1 MKPSLLTALIAL
13 VGAVPGQAQE
23 RSPAPNDVECIVR
36 AALDYMEGA
45 LTADPERVARGTHPE
60 LTKVT
65 VSTMP
70 NGRQALSHNGQ
81 SMLVEVVRGFGTSVA
96 DVDKTVEVT
105 VFDAGSDLAVARATS
120 ARWYDFL
127 QLARIDGRWRIVNV
141 LWARNDTGPAAPDQ
155 RMADSAAVTRTALDY
170 IEGAYAGD
178 AARME
183 RALHPE
189 LTKVLLTRHPETGRP
204 LLYRIGASNLV
215 EGTRAGLGNLPE
227 AERGIAIEI
236 YDISRDMA
244 ALKVTSAK
252 YIDHLQIARVNG
264 EWKIVNVLWVPNP
277 EAAPQGG

>member
-13 VGAVPGQAQE
+13 VGAVPGRAQE
-23 RSPAPNDVECIVR
+23 HSPAPNDVECIVR

-45 LTADPERVARGTHPE
+45 LTVDAERVARATHPE

-65 VSTMP
+65 VSTLP
-70 NGRQALSHNGQ
+70 SGRQALSYTGQ
-81 SMLVEVVRGFGTSVA
+81 TMLVETVRGFGAGVA
-96 DVDKTVEVT
+96 DADKTVEVT
-105 VFDAGSDLAVARATS
+105 VFDAGHDLAVARATS
-120 ARWYDFL
+120 ARWYDLL
-127 QLARIDGRWRIVNV
+127 QLARIDGRWRVVNV
-141 LWARNDTGPAAPDQ
+141 LWARNDTGPPAPDE
-155 RMADSAAVTRTALDY
+155 RMADSAAVSSTALDY
-170 IEGAYAGD
+170 IEGAYTGD

-189 LTKVLLTRHPETGRP
+189 LTKVLLTRHPATGRP
-204 LLYRIGASNLV
+204 LLYRIGATNLV

-227 AERGIAIEI
+227 AERAIAIEI

-264 EWKIVNVLWVPNP
+264 EWKIVNVIWVPNP
-277 EAAPQGG
+277 EAAAQGG

>member
-1 MKPSLLTALIAL
+1 MKAL
-13 VGAVPGQAQE
+13 VLTSLIVTAGTGSSLAQE
-23 RSPAPNDVECIVR
+23 TSPPPVDVECVVR

-45 LTADPERVARGTHPE
+45 LTADAERVARGTHPE

-65 VSTMP
+65 VSTLP
-70 NGRQALSHNGQ
+70 SGRQMLSYNGQ
-81 SMLVEVVRGFGTSVA
+81 TMLVEWVRGQSGGSTAA
-96 DVDKTVEVT
+96 DRNVEVT
-105 VFDAGSDLAVARATS
+105 VFDAGNDLAAARATS

-127 QLARIDGRWRIVNV
+127 QLAKIDGRWRIVNV
-141 LWARNDTGPAAPDQ
+141 LWARNDGEVVAPDQ
-155 RMADSAAVTRTALDY
+155 RAADSAAVTRTARDY

-178 AARME
+178 AARMD

-189 LTKVLLTRHPETGRP
+189 LTKVLLTHHPETGRP

-227 AERGIAIEI
+227 DRRHIAVEI

-244 ALKVTSAK
+244 ALKVTSAM
-252 YIDHLQIARVNG
+252 YVDHLQIAKVNG

-277 EAAPQGG
+277 EAPPREG